1 MITDIERQELDYYAI
16 QREIMEIH
24 RQLNTL
30 KNESATL
37 IENYYNTK
45 RELERNKAQM
55 NYLKSEYNMLQSIL
69 KAQK

>member
-24 RQLNTL
+24 RQMNTL